1 MESNQL
7 KCCKITVTCFLRT
20 CKHVTFFVKMF
31 SILHLNNFVSN
42 VFNKENLPKI
52 HDKKFNKVIY
62 KTLSKKL
69 KQKFRAKYIDKQNK
83 IKKHTTKNVYEIYEI
98 NVKMR

>member
-1 MESNQL
+1 MY
-7 KCCKITVTCFLRT
+7 TCNIF
-20 CKHVTFFVKMF
+20 CQNV
-31 SILHLNNFVSN
+31 LHTPSKYVSN

>member
-1 MESNQL
+1 MYLIRE
-7 KCCKITVTCFLRT
+7 TFLRYT
-20 CKHVTFFVKMF
+20 TKNSVR
-31 SILHLNNFVSN
+31 L
-42 VFNKENLPKI
+42 FN
-52 HDKKFNKVIY
+52 

-98 NVKMR
+98 NLKMR